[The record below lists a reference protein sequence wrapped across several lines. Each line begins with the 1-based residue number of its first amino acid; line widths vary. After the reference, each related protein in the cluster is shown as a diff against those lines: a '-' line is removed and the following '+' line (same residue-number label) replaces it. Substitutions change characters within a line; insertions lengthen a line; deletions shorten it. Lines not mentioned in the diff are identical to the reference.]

1 MLYPSCAEFHLSAG
15 TAAGSLV
22 RDSGESRNT
31 PWRKPS
37 WSEWDWWPLAR
48 LVALALFAAGAA
60 HFVYGWRFSGKSA
73 LIAAVGVF
81 ENFSLVAAFSS
92 TLAYLYAAVF
102 LFPLCGVIVLN
113 EWLYDAPAW
122 LLRKALRVRSNR
134 VLMPL
139 GLGCELALFS
149 GLYFAGQWFVSR
161 L

>member
-1 MLYPSCAEFHLSAG
+1 MMARI
-15 TAAGSLV
+15 T
-22 RDSGESRNT
+22 
-31 PWRKPS
+31 
-37 WSEWDWWPLAR
+37 EWDWWPLAR
-48 LVALALFAAGAA
+48 LIALALCAAAVA

-73 LIAAVGVF
+73 LIAAAGVF
-81 ENFSLVAAFSS
+81 ESFSLVAFFSS

-122 LLRKALRVRSNR
+122 LLRKAFRVRPSH

-139 GLGCELALFS
+139 GLGSELALFS
-149 GLYFAGQWFVSR
+149 GLYFAGQWLVSR

>member
-1 MLYPSCAEFHLSAG
+1 MIARI
-15 TAAGSLV
+15 T
-22 RDSGESRNT
+22 
-31 PWRKPS
+31 
-37 WSEWDWWPLAR
+37 EWDWWPLAR
-48 LVALALFAAGAA
+48 LIALALFVALAA
-60 HFVYGWRFSGKSA
+60 HFAYGWRFSGKSA
-73 LIAAVGVF
+73 MIAAAGVF
-81 ENFSLVAAFSS
+81 ESFSLVAFFSS

-122 LLRKALRVRSNR
+122 LLRKVFRVRSSR

-139 GLGCELALFS
+139 GLGCELVLFS